1 MLHGF
6 LQGLWMDFLAK
17 DVETYLIASFETYL
31 YMNILG
37 ESPRIIRYSNN

>member
-31 YMNILG
+31 YMNILV